1 MLLTCFTDEELTWWS
16 QNQAWNNIGFWLKV
30 NSNQG
35 RRDYVRPWGIW
46 GRACMWRGGLTWP
59 VTVQLCIGIC
69 KETHTKAFKLFHFN
83 SCPRSSFGSEQR
95 VEAHFV
101 PMSARIWSLTECMHK
116 TRVQDFQRVIWR
128 SCYTQWLYS
137 LQLCPPTCRRAPA
150 FQTWS
155 HSQFALSYRRQ
166 PPVVRAGLEKHP
178 QAMQRWNFLIQVW
191 VTLCNAYK
199 DSL

>member
-1 MLLTCFTDEELTWWS
+1 MVITEPGLEQYWVLTQSQLQPREKGLRETWIYTRS
-16 QNQAWNNIGFWLKV
+16 LRQ
-30 NSNQG
+30 S
-35 RRDYVRPWGIW
+35 
-46 GRACMWRGGLTWP
+46 MHGLTWP

-83 SCPRSSFGSEQR
+83 SCPRSSFGSEHR
-95 VEAHFV
+95 VEPHFV

-116 TRVQDFQRVIWR
+116 TRVQDFQRVIRR
-128 SCYTQWLYS
+128 SCYIQWLYS
-137 LQLCPPTCRRAPA
+137 LQLCSPTCRRAPA

-178 QAMQRWNFLIQVW
+178 QAMQRWNFLIQV
-191 VTLCNAYK
+191 
-199 DSL
+199 